1 MTQNNLKQQ
10 WDMNCK
16 KNYDLDYNDFVE
28 RDNSSITAVLD
39 SVDKIQIHNILWCTN
54 KEGILGIM
62 RERKS
67 GIMNNGKK

>member
-54 KEGILGIM
+54 KEDILGIM
-62 RERKS
+62 R
-67 GIMNNGKK
+67 